1 MFCDIGMIL
10 VVGRVHEEREHHSEK
25 MKSRDVRDPREVY
38 KEKDRGQYKERR
50 VKDARKEIEKR
61 EKSQRERYAK
71 LNIFIL

>member
-1 MFCDIGMIL
+1 MIS

-25 MKSRDVRDPREVY
+25 TKSRDVRDPREVY